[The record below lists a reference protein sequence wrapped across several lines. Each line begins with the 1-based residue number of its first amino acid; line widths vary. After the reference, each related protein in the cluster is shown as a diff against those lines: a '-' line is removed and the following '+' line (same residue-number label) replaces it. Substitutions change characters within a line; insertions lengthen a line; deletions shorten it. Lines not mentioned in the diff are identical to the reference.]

1 MNTEPIIAGPSE
13 DIIALLEAG
22 QSVIL
27 TGELPAPAT
36 VVADACRRGGATIY
50 SATVTGAFMI
60 ERIAMTTIQGM
71 DLVRHIDITV
81 TEPGDPC
88 HAATIANVADT
99 LFGDRDVRIER
110 QRDIHTAYRG
120 EHHFLTITHNRSEGP
135 FGPFNTSHGYAIRV
149 SGEPAELNAQWEI
162 DGTIDAT
169 QLISDA
175 IPAVQQADPGI
186 LADDPTPRY
195 RLDER

>member
-1 MNTEPIIAGPSE
+1 MNTEPIIAGPGE

-22 QSVIL
+22 HSVIL
-27 TGELPAPAT
+27 TGELPSSAT
-36 VVADACRRGGATIY
+36 VVADACRRGGAAVY

-60 ERIAMTTIQGM
+60 ERIVMTMIQGM
-71 DLVRHIDITV
+71 DLVRHIDIAV

-88 HAATIANVADT
+88 YTATIFNVADT

-110 QRDIHTAYRG
+110 EPGIHTAYRG
-120 EHHFLTITHNRSEGP
+120 ERHFLTITHDRSEGP
-135 FGPFNTSHGYAIRV
+135 FGPFNTSRGYALRV
-149 SGEPAELNAQWEI
+149 SGEPTELNAQWEI

-175 IPAVQQADPGI
+175 IPAVGQADPGI

-195 RLDER
+195 RLDDR